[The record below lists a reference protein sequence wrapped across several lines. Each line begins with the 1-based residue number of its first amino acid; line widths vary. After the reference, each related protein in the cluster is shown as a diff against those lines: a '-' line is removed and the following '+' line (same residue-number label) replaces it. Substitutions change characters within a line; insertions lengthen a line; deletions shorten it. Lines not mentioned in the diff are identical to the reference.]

1 MRVGLRGQFQASW
14 PFRTRGSVSTATDG
28 RRARFRAAA
37 DAVLPDARHSS
48 RTAALRKVRAGE
60 SRHRTEFVEGV
71 SVVVRL
77 RFLYAAS
84 LMKAA
89 LPQAADAD
97 RHHHR
102 RAARRAGGAFLGF
115 LGLVADVEEA
125 GWLAVIGV
133 LGGAGAGGLLG
144 GVVGSACASVSRRH
158 ASAATASPDSH
169 ATAGIS
175 SSATN
180 AGSARAPSRRPSPPA
195 MVVSSTSATTIGAG
209 LQANPRSRP
218 CLHARPPAHRRRHL
232 RHGPARPLLDHHRW
246 REPTLVGIGAVT
258 AIPGLAYEAAGAL
271 ARSALPG
278 VICQS
283 SAAACRGA

>member
-1 MRVGLRGQFQASW
+1 
-14 PFRTRGSVSTATDG
+14 
-28 RRARFRAAA
+28 
-37 DAVLPDARHSS
+37 
-48 RTAALRKVRAGE
+48 
-60 SRHRTEFVEGV
+60 
-71 SVVVRL
+71 
-77 RFLYAAS
+77 
-84 LMKAA
+84 MKAA

-195 MVVSSTSATTIGAG
+195 MVVSSTSVTRSAPAFQAT
-209 LQANPRSRP
+209 L
-218 CLHARPPAHRRRHL
+218 
-232 RHGPARPLLDHHRW
+232 GPAL
-246 REPTLVGIGAVT
+246 AVT
-258 AIPGLAYEAAGAL
+258 LDLRRTAVGTFDMD
-271 ARSALPG
+271 LPG
-278 VICQS
+278 HYWTITV
-283 SAAACRGA
+283 GASRRW